1 MTRSPSSKGS
11 SSSYQVS
18 SPQYRDRGGSYPP
31 NQYYY
36 PNGSRQPPKYEMSEF
51 TANAYMTSN
60 GNKNGN
66 SRVGP
71 MVPTNGHKMSR
82 TEEEEDEEL
91 DRGHWGSKAEFI
103 LSCIGF
109 SVRFLLYRDYA
120 TVFENYSKCRIW
132 IFELWQFPPIFVLLK
147 MTCLVTLFDRKL
159 QDFKNSPN

>member
-82 TEEEEDEEL
+82 TEEEDEEL

-109 SVRFLLYRDYA
+109 SVRFLLYR
-120 TVFENYSKCRIW
+120 VFENHRKSLIQYYERSELRLH
-132 IFELWQFPPIFVLLK
+132 FEWTKV
-147 MTCLVTLFDRKL
+147 
-159 QDFKNSPN
+159 N